1 MGHFRM
7 GDDKN
12 PDADLDIFEQ
22 LDEALEERLGSERRK
37 QDSGN
42 AEAEENRRKS
52 DRRDK

>member
-1 MGHFRM
+1 MG
-7 GDDKN
+7 GDKN
-12 PDADLDIFEQ
+12 PDAELDIFEQ

-42 AEAEENRRKS
+42 IEDGEDRRKG